1 MLDTV
6 PWSSGN
12 LYTNE
17 VLEFLDNCRSNSDHY
32 ALVQCQID
40 DDDDDDGGGGGG
52 GGGGEEEEE
61 EETMTVVVVVVI
73 MMKTQMMGNI
83 EKFCHL
89 NDQ

>member
-40 DDDDDDGGGGGG
+40 DDDGGGGG

-83 EKFCHL
+83 EEFCHL